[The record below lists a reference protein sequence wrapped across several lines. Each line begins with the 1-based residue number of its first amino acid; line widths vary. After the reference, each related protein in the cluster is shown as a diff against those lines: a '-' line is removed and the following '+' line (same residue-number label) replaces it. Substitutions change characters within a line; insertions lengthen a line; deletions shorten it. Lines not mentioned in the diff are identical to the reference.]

1 MIFLMNPNWFMGNMS
16 NKLDVVFMLSIKE
29 NKVLKETN
37 RRNVIR
43 AKMRAL
49 DFRLLTCV
57 EKERQEIEEELA
69 RLRFE
74 LDNVTK

>member
-1 MIFLMNPNWFMGNMS
+1 
-16 NKLDVVFMLSIKE
+16 MLSIKE

-57 EKERQEIEEELA
+57 DEKERQEIEEELA
-69 RLRFE
+69 RLR
-74 LDNVTK
+74 LQLSNVTK